1 MDDLDHSVLIAEQ
14 DWDCFYTES
23 EECSFQ
29 QAELAAL
36 DDSGLSDTEDDKIST
51 HVLSYPEEAQKFAEN
66 SNLKNESVG
75 QTSDTTLNKENV
87 TSEYF
92 GLDHNKSNE
101 ESSQMEPPPLD
112 TTNLKGN
119 SESQVE
125 NKSSQADI
133 RSEASS
139 LFWDANHENGTE
151 NTGREVTDSLPLLR
165 KEKERWFVTVN
176 DSPVRMREKV
186 VTSGQKK
193 RRKKKTSR
201 NGSQRSAPDRERRSS
216 VNNTEE
222 EKETFERQ
230 SVPENFDKPPKR
242 DSTDLISTT
251 YLNNH
256 KENLLSNSHNIQ
268 DLQSSSSIEPTP
280 DNLSHFINHTEE
292 GSPSF
297 ILGASTTLYPANS
310 QGETTAQQEL
320 FGQESSSQETACL
333 ESSSNRA
340 QTPDET
346 SGPTRPIFAMSSF
359 WDEMEKWTIND
370 ILELRIA
377 NNKHLLKESFI
388 PEQDDT
394 FDTIDP
400 HVDQVDSKDDNIDD
414 SGLIDDAA
422 DSDYFTYLDDCKP
435 DRSSCEFSTF
445 SDYDKEF
452 LQLCVS
458 TNPSPVPCKSNEQ
471 TQTFL
476 EPTCARNLFQED
488 SDQILP
494 SYQSELNEIVRM
506 YSESDLPLFMY
517 SEVESR
523 THDVLLK
530 PTRDNN
536 MSSFLID
543 QCDVRRSS
551 PSPVLSIFD
560 ILDDQGRMSFLEILN
575 DDKDSE
581 QLQTRTN
588 ISVSFPSLQN
598 LPSVPETYDN
608 FFTEFEVGNF
618 LFPSVKGTTQCEKN
632 MVPIYS
638 SSRSVVKDLTFP
650 EVEETIESDSEDESM
665 PIRVVTHF
673 SGQQKCAS
681 PSGTPNLC
689 FNTNQRN
696 TWRNL
701 SLRRIK
707 FSFMGRTWCRM
718 ATSWGS
724 QKNSTGNT
732 AFQGNWDISTTSN
745 SSKAH
750 PKLPVLLLE
759 DQTLQHSTDREI
771 YLEQTVR
778 GSGIERF
785 CYSLK
790 QADMCLVCIAF
801 ASWVLKSTNPQS
813 TDMWKTALLANVSA
827 ISAIQYLRQYIKEE
841 DEP

>member
-1 MDDLDHSVLIAEQ
+1 MDILIILYFILDGVTNHPAAMDDLDHSVLIAEQ

-23 EECSFQ
+23 EECSIQ

-36 DDSGLSDTEDDKIST
+36 DDSGLSDTDDDKIST
-51 HVLSYPEEAQKFAEN
+51 HVLSYTGQTTEEQNQWPAVECEPGHASEKAQKFEEN
-66 SNLKNESVG
+66 FDFKNVSAG
-75 QTSDTTLNKENV
+75 QTCDTTLNKEKI

-92 GLDHNKSNE
+92 SLDHNNSNE
-101 ESSQMEPPPLD
+101 ESSQMEPPPLV

-119 SESQVE
+119 SESQGE

-133 RSEASS
+133 TSEASS
-139 LFWDANHENGTE
+139 LFWDVNHENGTE
-151 NTGREVTDSLPLLR
+151 NTGTEVTDSLPLVR

-176 DSPVRMREKV
+176 DSPVRLREKV

-201 NGSQRSAPDRERRSS
+201 NGSQQSAADRERRSS

-222 EKETFERQ
+222 ETFERQ
-230 SVPENFDKPPKR
+230 SVPENFEKPPKR
-242 DSTDLISTT
+242 DSTHLLSTT
-251 YLNNH
+251 YLNNVH

-268 DLQSSSSIEPTP
+268 DLQSSSSIEPSP
-280 DNLSHFINHTEE
+280 NHLSQFINHTEE
-292 GSPSF
+292 GSPRF
-297 ILGASTTLYPANS
+297 ILGPSTTLSPADS
-310 QGETTAQQEL
+310 EGERTAQQEL

-377 NNKHLLKESFI
+377 NNKPLLKEGFI
-388 PEQDDT
+388 PEEDDSL
-394 FDTIDP
+394 DTIDA

-414 SGLIDDAA
+414 SGMIDDTA

-452 LQLCVS
+452 LQLCGS
-458 TNPSPVPCKSNEQ
+458 TNPSPVPCKGNEQ

-476 EPTCARNLFQED
+476 EPTCARNPFQED
-488 SDQILP
+488 SDRILP
-494 SYQSELNEIVRM
+494 SYQSVSNEIVRM
-506 YSESDLPLFMY
+506 YPESDLPLFMHP
-517 SEVESR
+517 EVESR
-523 THDVLLK
+523 MHDVFLK
-530 PTRDNN
+530 TTKDNK

-543 QCDVRRSS
+543 HCDVRRSS
-551 PSPVLSIFD
+551 PSPVLSMSD
-560 ILDDQGRMSFLEILN
+560 VLDDHCRMSFFEILN

-588 ISVSFPSLQN
+588 ISVSFPFLQK

-608 FFTEFEVGNF
+608 FFSEFEVGNF

-650 EVEETIESDSEDESM
+650 EVEEIIESDSEDESM

-718 ATSWGS
+718 ATSWDS

-732 AFQGNWDISTTSN
+732 AYQENWDISTTSN
-745 SSKAH
+745 SPKAH
-750 PKLPVLLLE
+750 PKLPVLLVE
-759 DQTLQHSTDREI
+759 DQALQHSTDREI
-771 YLEQTVR
+771 YSEQTVR
-778 GSGIERF
+778 GSGTRTRPH
-785 CYSLK
+785 L
-790 QADMCLVCIAF
+790 
-801 ASWVLKSTNPQS
+801 
-813 TDMWKTALLANVSA
+813 
-827 ISAIQYLRQYIKEE
+827 
-841 DEP
+841 